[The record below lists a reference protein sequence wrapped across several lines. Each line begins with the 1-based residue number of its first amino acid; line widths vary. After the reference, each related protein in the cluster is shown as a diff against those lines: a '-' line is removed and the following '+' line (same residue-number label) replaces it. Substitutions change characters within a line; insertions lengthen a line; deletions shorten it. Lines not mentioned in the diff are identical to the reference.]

1 MTINGWLRD
10 FLWSQ
15 SSQVIQSY
23 GSSNSAYGL
32 MFLGAH
38 FVWAFSLM
46 FLFSGRGYW
55 QELIESIIWAHQMV
69 ATAPAIYPR
78 ALSIVQGRAVGV
90 AHYLLGGIVT
100 TWAFFEA
107 RGLSL

>member
-23 GSSNSAYGL
+23 GSPSAAYGL

-55 QELIESIIWAHQMV
+55 QAIIWAHKVVV
-69 ATAPAIYPR
+69 AAPAIYPR
-78 ALSIVQGRAVGV
+78 ALSIIQGRAVGV

-107 RGLSL
+107 RAVDL

>member
-1 MTINGWLRD
+1 MPA
-10 FLWSQ
+10 Q
-15 SSQVIQSY
+15 SSWVRL
-23 GSSNSAYGL
+23 SSPSAAYGL

-55 QELIESIIWAHQMV
+55 QELIESIIWAHKVVV
-69 ATAPAIYPR
+69 AAPAIYPR
-78 ALSIVQGRAVGV
+78 ALSIIQGRAVGV

-107 RGLSL
+107 RAVDL

>member
-23 GSSNSAYGL
+23 GSPSAAYGL

-55 QELIESIIWAHQMV
+55 QELIESAAHV
-69 ATAPAIYPR
+69 LVGLR
-78 ALSIVQGRAVGV
+78 VDELIVLHFFIG
-90 AHYLLGGIVT
+90 LGISGT
-100 TWAFFEA
+100 
-107 RGLSL
+107 